1 MFGAGVEPVWALA
14 MAEARAREGCMQACV
29 YLAFTLRE
37 PRAWLA
43 RSLPK
48 HMAETTYSSSP
59 TLPSMSMDSTPGPL
73 RKDDRDV

>member
-1 MFGAGVEPVWALA
+1 MWALA
-14 MAEARAREGCMQACV
+14 MVEARAREGCMCK
-29 YLAFTLRE
+29 LAFTLRE

-59 TLPSMSMDSTPGPL
+59 T
-73 RKDDRDV
+73 